1 MRFVPKPSFT
11 MHKGSICGLKKTSRV
26 SQVLLLGLGLNAQC
40 VLLVKTHEFLYMW
53 SVHIPDIRYVSFFK
67 DFIYFKREGKGRRK
81 RGREIS
87 IRGCLLHSLSWRPG
101 LQPSMCP
108 PWGWNLHPFLH
119 SLVLTLLLHTNQ
131 GITYISKKC
140 TNRKCPR
147 IRLPMRGKTPLKG
160 GKVWEA
166 ALILSFFLVAARR
179 HVIFTLI
186 SMWLFPSVLTKPKH
200 VQESWHWLFTL
211 H

>member
-1 MRFVPKPSFT
+1 MNTWLPLALP
-11 MHKGSICGLKKTSRV
+11 
-26 SQVLLLGLGLNAQC
+26 LLETRPATQAC
-40 VLLVKTHEFLYMW
+40 VLTGDGIC
-53 SVHIPDIRYVSFFK
+53 S
-67 DFIYFKREGKGRRK
+67 
-81 RGREIS
+81 
-87 IRGCLLHSLSWRPG
+87 
-101 LQPSMCP
+101 
-108 PWGWNLHPFLH
+108 PFLH

-186 SMWLFPSVLTKPKH
+186 SM
-200 VQESWHWLFTL
+200 
-211 H
+211 